1 MLAAWRWE
9 TTTSGSTSRRGRR
22 AWLVEH
28 HRDQDAAWLVS
39 WRKPS
44 GKPAMTYD
52 ESVEEALCVGWVD
65 STANSVDDECSM
77 LWFAP
82 RKWGSGWSRPNKE
95 RIERLERDGRMQP
108 RGSGASRRRW
118 TWPSAG
124 SGPTHGAA
132 PVRDALWTDGG

>member
-1 MLAAWRWE
+1 VHVE
-9 TTTSGSTSRRGRR
+9 TSEQWR
-22 AWLVEH
+22 AWLTEH
-28 HRDQDAAWLVS
+28 VDRPHGAWLVS
-39 WRKPS
+39 WKKATGR
-44 GKPAMTYD
+44 PAVGYAA
-52 ESVEEALCVGWVD
+52 SVEQALCVGWVD
-65 STANSVDDECSM
+65 STANAVDDERSM

-82 RKWGSGWSRPNKE
+82 RKRGSGWSRPNKE